1 MTAEK
6 IAITLPPEQV
16 AAAKE
21 AVAAGRAGSVS
32 AYISAA
38 VAKYSRTEG
47 LSDLVATM
55 RAEDGVPSEEDYA
68 WAAEV
73 LGLDR

>member
-1 MTAEK
+1 MTTEK

-21 AVAAGRAGSVS
+21 AVKTGRAGSVS
-32 AYISAA
+32 AYVSAA
-38 VAKYSRTEG
+38 IAQYRRTEG
-47 LSDLVATM
+47 LSDLIATM
-55 RAEDGVPSEEDYA
+55 RAEDGPPSEEDYA